1 MRKLI
6 IFTLFTFSL
15 HAQDANTIF
24 QLAGK
29 AYEKENYTLAIK
41 YYRDIEEQELLSSD
55 LYYNMGNC
63 YYKLS
68 KNAQAVLYYEK
79 SLKIDPS
86 SEDAQFNLSLVQLK
100 LVDKFPKV
108 PLIFYEEWTRSFTKI
123 LSIDNWAKM
132 ALIFLFLFCVY
143 ISFLFFGS
151 SVRLK
156 KIMFILSSSTILLGC
171 TCLIAAYLSYSN
183 IETNAI
189 LMSPNAYIKSAPSP
203 QSEDLFILH
212 EGTKVLVLEK
222 FSGWTKIKL
231 SDGMIGWI
239 ELEHLKEI

>member
-6 IFTLFTFSL
+6 IFTFFTLSL
-15 HAQDANTIF
+15 LAQDVNAVF
-24 QLAGK
+24 QLAGQ
-29 AYEKENYTLAIK
+29 AYEEQNYTLALE
-41 YYRDIEEQELLSSD
+41 YYKDIEEQEWQSSD

-86 SEDAQFNLSLVQLK
+86 SDDVQFNLSLVQLK
-100 LVDKFPKV
+100 LVDKFPQV
-108 PLIFYEEWTRSFTKI
+108 PLIFYKEWIHSFTNS
-123 LSIDNWAKM
+123 LSIDDWAKT
-132 ALIFLFLFCVY
+132 ALVFLFFFCVF
-143 ISFLFFGS
+143 ISFLFFVS

-156 KIMFILSSSTILLGC
+156 KMMFFFSFSTILFAC

-189 LMSPNAYIKSAPSP
+189 LMSPNAYIKSAPSN
-203 QSEDLFILH
+203 QSKDLFILH

-222 FSGWTKIKL
+222 FKDWNKIKL

-239 ELEHLKEI
+239 ELEYLREI